1 MVRVDRT
8 GVWPLDRRAMRVEL
22 VVPNMVREFL
32 PFRMEIERYPTNVM
46 FSGIGVS
53 DLFAHSNFDLKHLVR
68 IYFVRTLDNRNM
80 FLCFPIGFLHKFSN
94 LGQSTSS
101 PFLLSALLY
110 RPNLY
115 NLNFSRK
122 QNTRFLSSHFNPYL
136 ARVLD
141 IDTQGTCT
149 GRKFNN
155 QILLIGYE
163 QL

>member
-8 GVWPLDRRAMRVEL
+8 GVWPLDRRAMCVEL
-22 VVPNMVREFL
+22 VVPNMVWEFL
-32 PFRMEIERYPTNVM
+32 FFRLEIERYPTNVM
-46 FSGIGVS
+46 FSGVGVR
-53 DLFAHSNFDLKHLVR
+53 DLFAYSNFDLKYLVR
-68 IYFVRTLDNRNM
+68 IYFVRTLDNWNV

-94 LGQSTSS
+94 FGQNTRS
-101 PFLLSALLY
+101 PFLFSALLY

-122 QNTRFLSSHFNPYL
+122 QRTRFLSFHFNAYL

-149 GRKFNN
+149 GRKFSS
-155 QILLIGYE
+155 QILLISAR
-163 QL
+163 